1 LLRAEQGELVGSDR
15 GKLMLKPEG
24 LNQIENREIHVSGK
38 EKEKVPKGCLHTPQN
53 ALPYPMWKCRDC
65 GDVFEAGVM

>member
-1 LLRAEQGELVGSDR
+1 MPKPDALNHKENIEIYQLERAE
-15 GKLMLKPEG
+15 
-24 LNQIENREIHVSGK
+24 
-38 EKEKVPKGCLHTPQN
+38 EKVPTGCLHTPQN